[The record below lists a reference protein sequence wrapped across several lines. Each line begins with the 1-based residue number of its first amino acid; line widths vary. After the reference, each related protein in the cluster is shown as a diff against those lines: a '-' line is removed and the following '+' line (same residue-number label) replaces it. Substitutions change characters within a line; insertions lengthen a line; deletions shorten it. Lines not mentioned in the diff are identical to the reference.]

1 MAAESLSAPA
11 ALKIGDEKSLL
22 DTLDRAPLS
31 TWRTRADALIQQ
43 FARALLAAAKLLEPK
58 VQHLRL
64 SSGTLKTEAE
74 VKHWLAA
81 QETLLLKQLNSGPI
95 VIS

>member
-22 DTLDRAPLS
+22 DNLDRAPLS

-64 SSGTLKTEAE
+64 SSGTLKTEAQ
-74 VKHWLAA
+74 VKEWLAA
-81 QETLLLKQLNSGPI
+81 QEPLLLKQLNSGPI